1 MKAGQKLVAEDGYE
15 VALFEMPYMNISQDE
30 GGSYSHQNT
39 YNIDFLG
46 WGANGRINN
55 APIYAPCTMKV
66 VDRWLN
72 YDGGNN
78 VVFESVKKVHL
89 ANGQFDYLTICFG
102 HDPNPP
108 ITNIGAIV
116 NQGELCYHTGSYG
129 NVTGDHTHSCCGK
142 GKYRGYTTRTGGHSD
157 LSNRIHYWEAVYIND
172 TTIINGANHNWK
184 TFNGISKFK
193 WVLYANKIRRRNKE

>member
-78 VVFESVKKVHL
+78 VVFESVKKV
-89 ANGQFDYLTICFG
+89 
-102 HDPNPP
+102 
-108 ITNIGAIV
+108 
-116 NQGELCYHTGSYG
+116 
-129 NVTGDHTHSCCGK
+129 K
-142 GKYRGYTTRTGGHSD
+142 
-157 LSNRIHYWEAVYIND
+157 
-172 TTIINGANHNWK
+172 
-184 TFNGISKFK
+184 
-193 WVLYANKIRRRNKE
+193 

>member
-15 VALFEMPYMNISQDE
+15 VALFEMSYMNISQDE

-72 YDGGNN
+72 YNGGNN

-89 ANGQFDYLTICFG
+89 ANGQFDYLTICFA

-116 NQGELCYHTGSYG
+116 RQGELCYHTGSYG

-157 LSNRIHYWEAVYIND
+157 LNNRIHYWEALYIND

-184 TFNGISKFK
+184 KFNGISKFK